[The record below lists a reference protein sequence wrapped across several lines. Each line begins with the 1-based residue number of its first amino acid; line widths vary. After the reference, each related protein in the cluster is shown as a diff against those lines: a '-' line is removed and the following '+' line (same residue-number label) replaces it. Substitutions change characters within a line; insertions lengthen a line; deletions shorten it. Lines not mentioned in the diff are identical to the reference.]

1 MPLLTLDNEGTRT
14 VARNNLP
21 GDFLMFTFK
30 ENDDP
35 IILDVG
41 MDAKRLERI
50 QRELTRLKK
59 AHNPKENP

>member
-1 MPLLTLDNEGTRT
+1 
-14 VARNNLP
+14 
-21 GDFLMFTFK
+21 
-30 ENDDP
+30 
-35 IILDVG
+35 VG